1 MKKHYLKARD
11 LMTSLKK
18 IEHVEKKKMSEI
30 ETSVVL
36 SDWEDEEKATKLT
49 GIGAG
54 IAGMWGL
61 GGWFL
66 KKRE

>member
-1 MKKHYLKARD
+1 
-11 LMTSLKK
+11 MTSFKK

-30 ETSVVL
+30 ETSVL
-36 SDWEDEEKATKLT
+36 LIEWLGRWRESNKTDW
-49 GIGAG
+49 GAG

-66 KKRE
+66 KKEN